1 MEQQGLLDE
10 RILGAVKTLILEE
23 NSEVLREI
31 EKYFAQEV
39 QMDALARTLNRM
51 TDRLSHYI
59 ERPQSP
65 RPKKNE
71 LMLLVNTVVKDQ
83 LPDPDDLQVL
93 KKLIVDENEF
103 VFAAFDVFVSDR
115 DEEELLD
122 TLMR

>member
-59 ERPQSP
+59 ERP
-65 RPKKNE
+65 
-71 LMLLVNTVVKDQ
+71 
-83 LPDPDDLQVL
+83 
-93 KKLIVDENEF
+93 
-103 VFAAFDVFVSDR
+103 
-115 DEEELLD
+115 
-122 TLMR
+122 